1 MASDE
6 EILNNTAGEEVTEDE
21 VAKLMKELNLDEDLQ
36 FDDLIDSNEE
46 EGNSDSAD
54 ELNSADLDFDSLED
68 EIPTE
73 EVLDM
78 DEIDAILSDISDV
91 HPDRSVSAEEL
102 EERIAKYEENPEAAE
117 EALLGEKEEMP
128 EDEGVENTAD
138 TEEAPAESVQEEAAG
153 GESVPEAE
161 NETPNVE
168 ESSGNSVPEYEGGI
182 TDNALDDDFL
192 SSLENVEDMLA
203 EVENKANEEA
213 QKINAEVAARE
224 DSDVSE
230 INDILQKS
238 DNNEAVNDDLLSM
251 IEGLDGE
258 GEEDSEGMFDASS
271 EEETAEEIKK
281 KKKKKKKKGDTE
293 GTEGDNLEFEEKEPG
308 EKKGL
313 FAKIFGFM
321 FEEGDEEEAENAE
334 GEGDSKD
341 KKKDKKDKKAKGKGK
356 GKGKSDAPV
365 DENAAIEAEL
375 EAEDK
380 KSQKKKKDKKEKKP
394 KKDKPQKD
402 KKQEESEDTK
412 SGIKKPGIIV
422 SAFFCITILAI
433 VLLFAV
439 AGPKLLARKEARMA
453 YYLGDYETASNK
465 LYGLK
470 LSKSDELIF
479 QKASLLY
486 RLDLFMEKADAY
498 ELTGNEKKYLDSL
511 FAAYNESN
519 KVAKTAEELSITE
532 EVSVFKTK
540 VYDRINEKYSLSDA
554 QIEEICEMKP
564 VYYTIAVENI
574 IAGRDYKAGTSV
586 NEMAP
591 EPMEEIEEPA
601 DEPVLEDLLPEEE
614 MIDR

>member
-6 EILNNTAGEEVTEDE
+6 EILNNTAGEEATEDE

-36 FDDLIDSNEE
+36 FDDLIDANEE

-91 HPDRSVSAEEL
+91 HPDRSISAEEL

-117 EALLGEKEEMP
+117 EALLGDEEEMP

-138 TEEAPAESVQEEAAG
+138 TE
-153 GESVPEAE
+153 
-161 NETPNVE
+161 TPNTE
-168 ESSGNSVPEYEGGI
+168 ESSGNSVPETESGI
-182 TDNALDDDFL
+182 TDNTLDDDFL

-213 QKINAEVAARE
+213 QKINAEVAASE

-281 KKKKKKKKGDTE
+281 EKKKKKKKKKKGDSE

-321 FEEGDEEEAENAE
+321 FEEGDEEEEAENAE

-380 KSQKKKKDKKEKKP
+380 KSKKKKKDKKEKKP
-394 KKDKPQKD
+394 KKDKPKKD

-479 QKASLLY
+479 KKASLLY

-498 ELTGNEKKYLDSL
+498 ELTGDEKKYLDSL